1 MPPAAVNPLSR
12 RTLPLTVI
20 LSAISELPSVL
31 ESVICVPR
39 QLNWPVILAPIS
51 RTAPVTCDRLRS
63 SSLVTIRRSAVK
75 PGRKQWTNSSSETV
89 A

>member
-1 MPPAAVNPLSR
+1 MNPLSR

-51 RTAPVTCDRLRS
+51 RTAPVMR
-63 SSLVTIRRSAVK
+63 
-75 PGRKQWTNSSSETV
+75 
-89 A
+89 